1 MEDGPRCNGG
11 KGDENGD
18 GDKERRGGGRGQ
30 GSEKGTGSLSLSGLE
45 MVLYDIICSSYVA
58 RKGEVVDRES

>member
-18 GDKERRGGGRGQ
+18 GDKE
-30 GSEKGTGSLSLSGLE
+30 GSGEEEVGEQERKSGLE
-45 MVLYDIICSSYVA
+45 MVLYI
-58 RKGEVVDRES
+58 

>member
-18 GDKERRGGGRGQ
+18 GDKE
-30 GSEKGTGSLSLSGLE
+30 GSGEEEVGEQERKSGLE
-45 MVLYDIICSSYVA
+45 MVLYIYNI
-58 RKGEVVDRES
+58 